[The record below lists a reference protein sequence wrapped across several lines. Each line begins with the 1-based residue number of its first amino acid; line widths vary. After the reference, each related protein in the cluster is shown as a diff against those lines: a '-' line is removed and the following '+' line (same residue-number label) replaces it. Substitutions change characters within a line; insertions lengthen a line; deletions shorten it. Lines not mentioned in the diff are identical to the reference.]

1 MNDLNSRVVRL
12 CYRVETVG
20 EEDYD
25 PKVTAVGTLGSFS
38 YWIQARIATLDP
50 MTTLATEAA
59 AHEVVDPLIAGW
71 NVHALLSLGPGAFQL
86 RHLHTLVSGEG
97 TPAPCDH
104 AARADAAKTD
114 ALLIHTQYPAAPH
127 DMIADGDVL
136 ALAEEYARLLR
147 EPNRLVAA
155 GQAAVALL
163 ERRFA
168 ERKAAAEALHVD
180 LRVLH
185 KLAEITSPWGRR
197 TGAEKITTWKSTR
210 RVTKAE
216 REWIVD
222 VTRALT
228 RRLAQHAAGVRPAE
242 RMSRLP

>member
-1 MNDLNSRVVRL
+1 MNDPNARVVRL
-12 CYRVETVG
+12 CYQVETAI

-25 PKVTAVGTLGSFS
+25 QKVTAAGTLGPFS
-38 YWIQARIATLDP
+38 YWIESRIATLTP
-50 MTTLATEAA
+50 TTTLPSEAA
-59 AHEVVDPLIAGW
+59 AHALVVPLIGGW

-86 RHLHTLVSGEG
+86 QHLHTVVSGHEK
-97 TPAPCDH
+97 PAPCAHVMH
-104 AARADAAKTD
+104 AEVAKAD
-114 ALLIHTQYPAAPH
+114 ALLIHSQYPAAPH

-136 ALAEEYARLLR
+136 SLAEEYARLLR

-155 GQAAVALL
+155 GRAAVALL
-163 ERRFA
+163 ERRFVD
-168 ERKAAAEALHVD
+168 RRTAADALNAD

-197 TGAEKITTWKSTR
+197 SGAEKITTWKSTR

-222 VTRALT
+222 VMRELT
-228 RRLAQHAAGVRPAE
+228 RRLAQQAAGVRPAE
-242 RMSRLP
+242 MMSRLP